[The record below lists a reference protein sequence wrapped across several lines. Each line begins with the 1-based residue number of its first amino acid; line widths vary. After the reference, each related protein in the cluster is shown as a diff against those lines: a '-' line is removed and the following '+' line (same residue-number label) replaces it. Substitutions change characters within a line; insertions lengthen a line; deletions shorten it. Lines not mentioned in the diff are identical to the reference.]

1 MWKTHLPDN
10 ERTKR
15 RLEQLPRIH
24 ILVKY
29 AWYAVDSVPY
39 AYTKVID
46 GDPVPMVYVFDDHN
60 GTYAEWKLIPATYVT
75 TGGVYCWSIHENVIK
90 TIAEHE
96 NKLMAERENLTY

>member
-15 RLEQLPRIH
+15 RLEQLPQIH

-29 AWYAVDSVPY
+29 AWYAVYSAPY

-90 TIAEHE
+90 KIAEHE